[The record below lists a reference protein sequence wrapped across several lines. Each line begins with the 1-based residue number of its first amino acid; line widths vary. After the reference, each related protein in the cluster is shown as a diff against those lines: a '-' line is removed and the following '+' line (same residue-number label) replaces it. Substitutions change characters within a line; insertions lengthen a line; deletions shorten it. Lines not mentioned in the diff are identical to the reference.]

1 MLDKHP
7 TLPSTDTL
15 IARRVRE
22 ERAKRAWT
30 LVQLAERAKVSRA
43 MISKIERGE
52 SSPTAVLLARLADA
66 MGVSLTALMSDR
78 STTRPALR
86 RAHEQPLWQDPST
99 GYVRRLVSPAGD
111 DRDTEVV
118 AIDLP
123 PGARIH
129 FDAADNLLADEQVLL
144 LEGQLLLEVGDERF
158 DLAPGD
164 CARIAAYQARAFC
177 NTGASPA
184 RYLVVMR
191 HGV

>member
-1 MLDKHP
+1 MLDKQP
-7 TLPSTDTL
+7 DASSPDSL

-30 LVQLAERAKVSRA
+30 LVQLAERAHVSRA
-43 MISKIERGE
+43 MISRIERGE

-66 MGVSLTALMSDR
+66 LGVSLTALMSDR
-78 STTRPALR
+78 PATRPALR
-86 RAHEQPLWQDPST
+86 RVHEQPNWQDPST

-111 DRDTEVV
+111 PGETEVV

-129 FDAADNLLADEQVLL
+129 FEAADHLLSDEQVVLL
-144 LEGQLLLEVGDERF
+144 QGELRLEVGDETF
-158 DLAPGD
+158 HLAPGD
-164 CARIAAYQARAFC
+164 CARIAADQARAFC
-177 NTGASPA
+177 NDGTSPA